1 MSTRTFRVAL
11 RTIAIYLGAGTT
23 MRAAHPLT
31 RFTLAT
37 VAALWGCSSTSNDD
51 DGDGGSTAA
60 AGETGGTAS
69 GGAGTSAPSETGGDV
84 TASGGNTASGGA
96 PATGGSPATGG
107 TNTGGRAATGGAPAT
122 GGRPATGGSTTAGG
136 AATGG
141 RASTGGA
148 PAGGETGTT
157 EAGSGGA
164 ATGGATSASSGNGGT
179 SSAGSTGACTMG
191 GAWPAADPA
200 ETGPFATTTES
211 EVGPEAGVTSADD
224 DTPVRFTLFRPKDMT
239 EGGLCHPVI
248 TWGDGHGTTPS
259 MYSGLLT
266 RLASHGFVVIASN
279 SANVSKGSPAPML
292 VGVTWVLEQNADPTS
307 DLYQRIDTTHIG
319 ATGHSE
325 GAMATASVG
334 ADSNIV
340 TIAPICAASTVRNL
354 HGPALLLCGGQ
365 DTTLPCSG
373 SLSALE
379 SITTQPALV
388 ADYLTA
394 THANWITRGNSAPS
408 PIEVAALAW
417 MRVQLM
423 DDSTLRPMFYGASC
437 TLCTDPA
444 WEITQNSLMPE

>member
-1 MSTRTFRVAL
+1 MKAG
-11 RTIAIYLGAGTT
+11 YL
-23 MRAAHPLT
+23 LT
-31 RFTLAT
+31 RSMLA
-37 VAALWGCSSTSNDD
+37 AAVGFWGCSSTSNDE
-51 DGDGGSTAA
+51 GGVGGSTGAV
-60 AGETGGTAS
+60 GNTGGTSSGGTPS
-69 GGAGTSAPSETGGDV
+69 GGAGASAPTETGGDV
-84 TASGGNTASGGA
+84 AATGGNTASGGA
-96 PATGGSPATGG
+96 PETGGSRSHDTGG
-107 TNTGGRAATGGAPAT
+107 SNTGGRVASGGAPAT
-122 GGRPATGGSTTAGG
+122 GGGPETGGSGTTGG
-136 AATGG
+136 AAAGG
-141 RASTGGA
+141 RASTGGT
-148 PAGGETGTT
+148 PAGG
-157 EAGSGGA
+157 
-164 ATGGATSASSGNGGT
+164 ATGGTDAGGAGTATGGTTPSDGGT
-179 SSAGSTGACTMG
+179 SSAGSSGACTMDG
-191 GAWPAADPA
+191 TWPAADPS

-211 EVGPEAGVTSADD
+211 DVGPEAGVTSADD
-224 DTPVRFTLFRPKDMT
+224 DTPVRFTLFRPKDMG

-248 TWGDGHGTTPS
+248 TWGDGHSATPS

-307 DLYQRIDTTHIG
+307 ELYQRIDTTHIG

-334 ADSNIV
+334 ADSSIV
-340 TIAPICAASTVRNL
+340 TIAPICGGSTVRNL

-408 PIEVAALAW
+408 PIEIAALAW

-423 DDSTLRPMFYGASC
+423 GDSTLRPMFYGASC
-437 TLCTDPA
+437 TLCTDSA
-444 WEITQNSLMPE
+444 WEITQNSLMNE